1 MTETVAELQT
11 QLIELQTQLAFQEDT
26 LSALDTIVTTQQR
39 QIDQLTLM
47 CERLQQQLNQVAV
60 GGVESTEPEL
70 PPHY

>member
-1 MTETVAELQT
+1 MTDTVAELQT